1 MAKKI
6 ICMLTVLSIV
16 FSSLPILTV
25 TAEEAVKTATQ
36 ITSAEQLVDG
46 QYVIVTETNF
56 AMTVFDSTWV
66 LSKAVTPVDGKL
78 TDVTSD
84 MIWDVTTDG
93 ASVTLTD
100 SNGASIAPK
109 GGNNNGIKS
118 GEYSWSIIFNDGM
131 FQFAGVDADTVRLSA
146 NVASDSKFRA
156 YKNTTIDKSP
166 NSYIANF
173 YIFAIDAEGG
183 SDIPD
188 VPDVPD
194 TPDVPETN
202 EYGTSVSTGSCGE
215 SVDWTL
221 YDSGTLVI
229 SGTGAMY
236 DYDYYGDIPWYEHRS
251 SIKNIIIED
260 SVTTIGDSAFYQCT
274 SLTSVTIGSS
284 VTTIGDYAFSD
295 CTSLTSVTIPSSV
308 TAIGNGAFSC
318 CSSLAS
324 VTIPNSVTTIGD
336 YAFQWCASLTSVT
349 IPDSVTTIGDNAFG
363 RCQSLASISVGVNN
377 KNYSSDEDGV
387 LFNKEKTQ
395 LIQYPIGKTRTSY
408 TIPDSVTTIGDGAF
422 ELCESLTSVT
432 IPNSVTAIGIGAFS
446 NCYSLTSVTIPD
458 SVTTIGD
465 GAFLNCTNLTS
476 VTIGKGVAEIG
487 EGAFDLCESLNKVI
501 YAGTKSMWENIA
513 IGSYNDPLLNAEIVY
528 LPVEAEGIE
537 ISSLPSKLEY
547 AYGES
552 LSLDGIVVK
561 VYFSDGTVAETT
573 EYTVSEFN
581 KYSYGKQTLTVFYGE
596 LFAEFSVTVKAQKAP
611 VSDSTVA
618 LGMTVGELKASYGEQ
633 TVYVLSSDGKT
644 VLSDSDVVKT
654 GSVVQVV
661 QDGAVVDSVALV
673 VESDVDGD
681 GRLTAKDF
689 IRLKKQIAQG
699 SWVEYPEYADINRD
713 GVVDTLD
720 LEALALAIS

>member
-36 ITSAEQLVDG
+36 ITSAEQLVSG

-84 MIWDVTTDG
+84 MIWTVTVDG
-93 ASVTLTD
+93 ASASLTD
-100 SNGASIAPK
+100 SNGAAIAPK
-109 GGNNNGIKS
+109 GGNNNGIAA
-118 GEYSWSIIFNDGM
+118 GDYLWSVVFENGM

-183 SDIPD
+183 SDTPD
-188 VPDVPD
+188 V
-194 TPDVPETN
+194 PDVPETN

-229 SGTGAMY
+229 SGKGQMTDYILNGGTYSTDAPWFNDRASVKSIIVESGITTVGA
-236 DYDYYGDIPWYEHRS
+236 
-251 SIKNIIIED
+251 N
-260 SVTTIGDSAFYQCT
+260 AFYACSNAT
-274 SLTSVTIGSS
+274 SAVIPETITS
-284 VTTIGDYAFSD
+284 
-295 CTSLTSVTIPSSV
+295 
-308 TAIGNGAFSC
+308 
-318 CSSLAS
+318 
-324 VTIPNSVTTIGD
+324 
-336 YAFQWCASLTSVT
+336 
-349 IPDSVTTIGDNAFG
+349 
-363 RCQSLASISVGVNN
+363 
-377 KNYSSDEDGV
+377 
-387 LFNKEKTQ
+387 
-395 LIQYPIGKTRTSY
+395 
-408 TIPDSVTTIGDGAF
+408 IGDGAF
-422 ELCESLTSVT
+422 EYCNLASF
-432 IPNSVTAIGIGAFS
+432 TAHEGVMS
-446 NCYSLTSVTIPD
+446 
-458 SVTTIGD
+458 IGD
-465 GAFLNCTNLTS
+465 YAFVSNNNLTTVNLPATLES
-476 VTIGKGVAEIG
+476 VG
-487 EGAFDLCESLNKVI
+487 EWAFDDCTSLSKVI
-501 YAGTKSMWENIA
+501 YAGAKSEWKKIA
-513 IGSYNDPLLNAEIVY
+513 IEDNNAPLLNAEIVY
-528 LPVEAEGIE
+528 LTVEAEGIE

-596 LFAEFSVTVKAQKAP
+596 LFTEFSVTLKAQNAP
-611 VSDSTVA
+611 VSEGTVT
-618 LGMTVGELKASYGEQ
+618 LGTTVGELKASYGEQ
-633 TVYVLSSDGKT
+633 TVYVLSSDGNT

-654 GSVVQVV
+654 GSVVQIV
-661 QDGAVVDSVALV
+661 QDGAVVDSAALV

-720 LEALALAIS
+720 LEALAKVIA

>member
-36 ITSAEQLVDG
+36 ITSAEQLVSG

-84 MIWDVTTDG
+84 MIWNVTTDG
-93 ASVTLTD
+93 ASATLTD

-146 NVASDSKFRA
+146 NVSSDSKFRA

-166 NSYIANF
+166 NGYIANF

-229 SGTGAMY
+229 SGKGQMTDYILNGGTYSTDAPWFNDRASVKSIIVESGITTVGAY
-236 DYDYYGDIPWYEHRS
+236 
-251 SIKNIIIED
+251 
-260 SVTTIGDSAFYQCT
+260 AFYACSNAT
-274 SLTSVTIGSS
+274 SAVIPEGITSIGEGAFEYCNLASFTAHEGVKS
-284 VTTIGDYAFSD
+284 IGDYAFVSNNNLTTVDLPATLESVGEWAFDD
-295 CTSLTSVTIPSSV
+295 CTSLS
-308 TAIGNGAFSC
+308 
-318 CSSLAS
+318 
-324 VTIPNSVTTIGD
+324 
-336 YAFQWCASLTSVT
+336 
-349 IPDSVTTIGDNAFG
+349 
-363 RCQSLASISVGVNN
+363 
-377 KNYSSDEDGV
+377 
-387 LFNKEKTQ
+387 
-395 LIQYPIGKTRTSY
+395 
-408 TIPDSVTTIGDGAF
+408 
-422 ELCESLTSVT
+422 
-432 IPNSVTAIGIGAFS
+432 
-446 NCYSLTSVTIPD
+446 
-458 SVTTIGD
+458 
-465 GAFLNCTNLTS
+465 
-476 VTIGKGVAEIG
+476 
-487 EGAFDLCESLNKVI
+487 KVI
-501 YAGTKSMWENIA
+501 YAGAKSEWKKIA
-513 IGSYNDPLLNAEIVY
+513 IGDNNAQLLNAEIVY
-528 LPVEAEGIE
+528 LTVEAEGIE

-644 VLSDSDVVKT
+644 VLLDNDTVKT
-654 GSVVQVV
+654 GSVVQIV

-673 VESDVDGD
+673 VESDVNGD

-720 LEALALAIS
+720 LEALAAMI

>member
-93 ASVTLTD
+93 ASATLTD

-146 NVASDSKFRA
+146 NVSSDSKFRA

-166 NSYIANF
+166 NGYIANF
-173 YIFAIDAEGG
+173 YIFAIDEEGG
-183 SDIPD
+183 SDTPD
-188 VPDVPD
+188 VPDV
-194 TPDVPETN
+194 PDVPETN
-202 EYGTSVSTGSCGE
+202 EYGTAVSTGSCGAE
-215 SVDWTL
+215 AVWTL

-229 SGTGAMY
+229 SGKGQMTDYILNGGTYSTDAPWFNDRASVKSIIVESGITTVGA
-236 DYDYYGDIPWYEHRS
+236 
-251 SIKNIIIED
+251 N
-260 SVTTIGDSAFYQCT
+260 AFYACSNAT
-274 SLTSVTIGSS
+274 SAV
-284 VTTIGDYAFSD
+284 
-295 CTSLTSVTIPSSV
+295 IPEG
-308 TAIGNGAFSC
+308 I
-318 CSSLAS
+318 AS
-324 VTIPNSVTTIGD
+324 
-336 YAFQWCASLTSVT
+336 
-349 IPDSVTTIGDNAFG
+349 
-363 RCQSLASISVGVNN
+363 
-377 KNYSSDEDGV
+377 
-387 LFNKEKTQ
+387 
-395 LIQYPIGKTRTSY
+395 
-408 TIPDSVTTIGDGAF
+408 IGDGAF
-422 ELCESLTSVT
+422 EYCNLASF
-432 IPNSVTAIGIGAFS
+432 TAHEGVMS
-446 NCYSLTSVTIPD
+446 
-458 SVTTIGD
+458 IGD
-465 GAFLNCTNLTS
+465 YAFVSNNNLTTVNLPATLES
-476 VTIGKGVAEIG
+476 VG
-487 EGAFDLCESLNKVI
+487 EWAFDDCTSLSKVI
-501 YAGTKSMWENIA
+501 YAGAKSEWKKIA
-513 IGSYNDPLLNAEIVY
+513 IGDNNAPLLNAEIVY
-528 LPVEAEGIE
+528 LTVEAEGIE

-596 LFAEFSVTVKAQKAP
+596 LFAEFSVTVKAQNAP

-618 LGMTVGELKASYGEQ
+618 LGMTVGELKAAYGEK

-661 QDGAVVDSVALV
+661 QDGAVVDSAALV

-681 GRLTAKDF
+681 GRLTSKDF

-720 LEALALAIS
+720 LEALALAIA

>member
-93 ASVTLTD
+93 ASATLTD

-146 NVASDSKFRA
+146 NVSSDSKFRA

-166 NSYIANF
+166 NGYIANF
-173 YIFAIDAEGG
+173 YIFAIDEEGG
-183 SDIPD
+183 SDTPD
-188 VPDVPD
+188 VPDV
-194 TPDVPETN
+194 PDVPETN
-202 EYGTSVSTGSCGE
+202 EYGTAVSTGSCGAE
-215 SVDWTL
+215 AVWTL

-229 SGTGAMY
+229 SGKGQMTDYILNGGTYSTDAPWFNDRASVKSIIVESGITTVGA
-236 DYDYYGDIPWYEHRS
+236 
-251 SIKNIIIED
+251 N
-260 SVTTIGDSAFYQCT
+260 AFYACSNAT
-274 SLTSVTIGSS
+274 SAV
-284 VTTIGDYAFSD
+284 
-295 CTSLTSVTIPSSV
+295 IPEG
-308 TAIGNGAFSC
+308 I
-318 CSSLAS
+318 AS
-324 VTIPNSVTTIGD
+324 
-336 YAFQWCASLTSVT
+336 
-349 IPDSVTTIGDNAFG
+349 
-363 RCQSLASISVGVNN
+363 
-377 KNYSSDEDGV
+377 
-387 LFNKEKTQ
+387 
-395 LIQYPIGKTRTSY
+395 
-408 TIPDSVTTIGDGAF
+408 IGDGAF
-422 ELCESLTSVT
+422 EYCNLASF
-432 IPNSVTAIGIGAFS
+432 TAHEGVMS
-446 NCYSLTSVTIPD
+446 
-458 SVTTIGD
+458 IGD
-465 GAFLNCTNLTS
+465 YAFVSNNNLTTVNLPATLES
-476 VTIGKGVAEIG
+476 VG
-487 EGAFDLCESLNKVI
+487 EWAFDDCTSLSKVI
-501 YAGTKSMWENIA
+501 YAGAKSEWKKIA
-513 IGSYNDPLLNAEIVY
+513 IEDNNAPLLNAEIVY
-528 LPVEAEGIE
+528 LKVEAEGIE

-596 LFAEFSVTVKAQKAP
+596 LFTEFSVTVKAQNAP
-611 VSDSTVA
+611 VSEGTVT
-618 LGMTVGELKASYGEQ
+618 LGTTVGELKTSYGEQ

-654 GSVVQVV
+654 GSVIQIV
-661 QDGAVVDSVALV
+661 QDGAVVDSAALV

-720 LEALALAIS
+720 LEALAKAIA